1 MLADAVGSL
10 LSLSM
15 AIASSPLPII
25 AAVLVAGSGRAPA
38 LAFALGWLI
47 GLTGLAL
54 LCAFLVRW
62 IGEIGPTGQLLLD
75 LLRVALGFLLLWA
88 AVRKWQ
94 KRPREGE
101 EPAVPKWLDAFST
114 MDVPGALRWG
124 AVMATANPKHIG
136 LVLAAMAY
144 VAEATGIGEALLAV
158 AVLVVLSSVSVV
170 GIALAR
176 ALGGTGAEG
185 GLQAIQRFMV
195 HNNEVIVMIVF
206 MILGVMLLGSGLYG
220 LRG

>member
-1 MLADAVGSL
+1 MVADAVGSL

-25 AAVLVAGSGRAPA
+25 AAVLVVGSGRAA
-38 LAFALGWLI
+38 GLAFALGWLI
-47 GLTGLAL
+47 GLTALAVLSAL
-54 LCAFLVRW
+54 LVRG

-75 LLRVALGFLLLWA
+75 LLRVALGVLLLWA
-88 AVRKWQ
+88 ALRKWQ

-101 EPAVPKWLDAFST
+101 EPAVPKWLEAFRT

-124 AVMATANPKHIG
+124 AVIAAANPKHFG

-144 VAEATGIGEALLAV
+144 VAEAASIGEALIAV
-158 AVLVVLSSVSVV
+158 AVVVLLSSISVV
-170 GIALAR
+170 GIVLAR
-176 ALGGTGAEG
+176 ALGGKGAEA

-195 HNNEVIVMIVF
+195 HNNNVIVMIVF
-206 MILGVMLLGSGLYG
+206 IILGVMLLGSGLYG
-220 LRG
+220 LLG